1 MNRYVAGLFALL
13 CCTALFAGGIA
24 AGDSHY
30 DLTVAGSV
38 DTPDRVV
45 SLEGNDYTVSAI
57 GVVSPG
63 EAIDVSV
70 DAPADASYD
79 LYLYNDDRR
88 VSDRIDEAGSSETFD
103 GDYPAGSYM
112 VAVYVDGSVETVHPV
127 VVSSYDVTVDAPES
141 AQPGEEVTFT
151 VNVENIDGTPE
162 NLDAVQV
169 VVSNDG
175 DDETLTATQNGDGE
189 YTATTT
195 LSETGEYLVYAN
207 VRGSETSQGQ
217 KELLGAS
224 ASATVNVRDATPTP
238 TPTATPTS
246 TPENSGGGGQA
257 GENTAT
263 ATPTATATMTPTIN
277 DTSTVTS
284 TPTPTPTATERST
297 ATATPAPTESA
308 TPTET
313 ATPTPNNVLT
323 PNSDSDTTETTG
335 NLSVL
340 VPVLA
345 VFGFGLLT
353 RRR

>member
-70 DAPADASYD
+70 DAPADTEYD
-79 LYLYNDDRR
+79 LYLYNEDRYPEG
-88 VSDRIDEAGSSETFD
+88 RINDAGTSETFD

-112 VAVYVDGSVETVHPV
+112 VAIYADGSFVTVHPV
-127 VVSSYDVTVDAPES
+127 VVSSYDVTVDTPES

-151 VNVENIDGTPE
+151 VGVENVDGTPE
-162 NLDAVQV
+162 NLDSVQV

-175 DDETLTATQNGDGE
+175 DDQTLTATQNGDGE
-189 YTATTT
+189 YSATTT
-195 LSETGEYLVYAN
+195 LSETGDYLVYAN

-217 KELLGAS
+217 RELLGAS
-224 ASATVNVRDATPTP
+224 GSATVNVRDATPTP
-238 TPTATPTS
+238 TVTPTS
-246 TPENSGGGGQA
+246 TPENSGDGGQS

-263 ATPTATATMTPTIN
+263 ATPTATATVTPTIN

-284 TPTPTPTATERST
+284 PPT

-313 ATPTPNNVLT
+313 TTPTPNNVLT
-323 PNSDSDTTETTG
+323 PNDESESTETTG

-340 VPVLA
+340 VPLLA
-345 VFGFGLLT
+345 VLGFGLLT
-353 RRR
+353 RRG